1 MILKIMDCVHIF
13 FTSCKNDDKIKF
25 QFIIN
30 KFIKV
35 KFFKYF
41 YFMYFRVLRIILA
54 QLLIFQLIF
63 HDRTWISI
71 FLQFTIFQNDQSFFP
86 RFVYSLDVRK
96 RRFAATQIA
105 VPHKSNALILF
116 FIFYFFLLC
125 VNMPIVS
132 RRPATRP
139 L

>member
-1 MILKIMDCVHIF
+1 MDCVHIF

-54 QLLIFQLIF
+54 
-63 HDRTWISI
+63 
-71 FLQFTIFQNDQSFFP
+71 
-86 RFVYSLDVRK
+86 
-96 RRFAATQIA
+96 
-105 VPHKSNALILF
+105 
-116 FIFYFFLLC
+116 
-125 VNMPIVS
+125 
-132 RRPATRP
+132 
-139 L
+139 